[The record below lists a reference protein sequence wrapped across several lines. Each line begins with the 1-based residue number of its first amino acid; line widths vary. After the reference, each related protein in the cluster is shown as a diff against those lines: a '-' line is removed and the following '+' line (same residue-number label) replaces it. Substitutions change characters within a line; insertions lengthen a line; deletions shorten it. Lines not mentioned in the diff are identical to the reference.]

1 MGPRV
6 LPISAGMRRW
16 GLPFRPV
23 NTGREMRQEAQVS
36 LFPSVVAQAAWSLSP
51 VGGGINTLGTVGAR
65 PASVVMAA
73 FRNMGNRH

>member
-1 MGPRV
+1 
-6 LPISAGMRRW
+6 
-16 GLPFRPV
+16 
-23 NTGREMRQEAQVS
+23 
-36 LFPSVVAQAAWSLSP
+36 